1 MILERA
7 THAQFFSIYST
18 VTLHEEHWGS
28 GGIDAMSVN
37 SDDILLPDKEDRV
50 MKFFL
55 NIPELFIFTH

>member
-55 NIPELFIFTH
+55 NIP